1 MARVKR
7 RPGIGRV
14 TRYCVPVAA
23 PSAPTILLDLNYA
36 TDTLLNAS
44 ANPVSNGDPV
54 DSWVAATGGTWTQ
67 ALAVAAGADPQY
79 LTYVAASGVH
89 TAGLNAALTVAT
101 PVTIPAD
108 TACVIYIRC
117 VVTTWPIFL
126 GKSNGDGEISF
137 DPYSGVGIK
146 SSDGSA
152 YYSAFVEPG
161 PGTYLVRYRR
171 TSAGV
176 WSLAHTGQV
185 EVGGGDNYA
194 GAIVFD
200 TLLGR
205 GTAGSGVLN
214 DFVASGQYLQ
224 KLYIYH
230 GSSSPDTT
238 YETNNGGVL

>member
-1 MARVKR
+1 MAVVRR

-14 TRYCVPVAA
+14 TRYCVPVA
-23 PSAPTILLDLNYA
+23 SASGPTVLLNANYL
-36 TDTLLNAS
+36 TDTLLQA
-44 ANPVSNGDPV
+44 GDIAMADGERV
-54 DSWVAATGGTWTQ
+54 NKWTMATGGEWNY
-67 ALAVAAGADPQY
+67 ALANAAGALSRP
-79 LTYVAASGVH
+79 TYIAASGVH
-89 TAGLNAALTVAT
+89 TDGESSALTVAT